1 MQTTQQNINQLIAE
15 RRALYSEEQWRQ
27 FSDLSKKINEGQ
39 AVLQETLQYLK
50 ETRRAA
56 EQIARR
62 GGATEEKIPVFD
74 RVWELYSL
82 LAALQA
88 SLQTERG
95 ELRRLRESVGDVD
108 APLEQQGAFAVR
120 DSDDT
125 AIDQALE
132 DAYAYDEDGSDALG
146 ERISEAMRQK
156 YGVDPRCDTCHAQ
169 MVLKVITKKDGS
181 ETVVWSCPNYNQ
193 NNKAIHQLKFASDE
207 FGNWGTKPVNIVR
220 LLDRMKV
227 RKEEADDRRTNLCG
241 KHPLKEMNDDRSDV
255 GTEYSSFCL
264 VDGRQEGVRDYLFQT
279 LALPGE
285 LFDNGSFKDLGA
297 YSRFRLLTVAP
308 CRPVDT
314 KTHTIYALALRLAAR
329 GIMVPTYKKTE
340 TALQQMFF
348 TEFRYTQAD
357 ALNKYVHY
365 RHPVMA
371 YDSQREQHFAET
383 YFPQLFGEDWASY
396 VYSQMPLPLIANNQ
410 RRFVDQRVD
419 FYVVRGDRRVVI
431 ELDGE
436 EHGEAQ
442 AFDATRDAAIKRA
455 GCEVIRFS
463 NREIDHHD
471 ATILE
476 RLQKLFP
483 DDEEMHAVLP
493 VGEKFFVACKVV
505 HQVVIALLKALEAGH
520 LSARA
525 DCTLK
530 MDTALFSAKEQE
542 TLLLLAIRE
551 VTDLIDHFSLL
562 YGAAIDVRLTD
573 PDASSFTIY
582 IGDGEMSPAALMIR
596 DVSLTSYHFCQLNPF
611 VGAPLPCNVTLENV
625 EFFLYY
631 IWGYPHFRWGQYEA
645 VQRTLLQRDSIV
657 LLPTGS
663 GKSIIFQLS
672 ALLLPGITMVIS
684 PLKALIVDQLN
695 NLRGKGIDIAAARFS
710 GDQEFARDLGK
721 RNAALF
727 DSHSAAMYY
736 IAPERLVIPAFR
748 KEIAALQENENFT
761 FIAFDEAH
769 CVSEWGHDFRPA
781 YLLAGKTCRELFQE
795 RGRPLPFLALTGT
808 ASDRVLKDM
817 CRDLGVASPDA
828 VLAPPEFDRPEL
840 HYLAIRSATGKADDK
855 PALLENL
862 LKIELPRK
870 FRCSA
875 DQMRKCHG
883 KDTCCGIIFTTAIK
897 TANALYHKLRED
909 TPRRA
914 DSGVYYSTPPSY
926 FKDRKDGKT
935 WEDIIRQNA
944 SRFSSN
950 RASLLIATKAFGMG
964 IDKPNIRYIIHYDI
978 PASIE
983 QYYQEVGRAGRDR
996 QAGYCA
1002 LIVPNITQSD
1012 ISAALKTNLP
1022 YNEWIQQRE
1031 YKTGDLKSQI
1041 RFHLNN
1047 FQGTDR
1053 EERISNALIDC
1064 IFNRGTV
1071 LLPGTRISI
1080 RADDVKKYMPG
1091 QGERKR
1097 SDDPNNTLDDE
1108 IKKLA
1113 VRLIHVG
1120 ALNSAEYDYCKEEHY
1135 LTIGDL
1141 RREALIENYKA
1152 FVGRYDEGRVAT
1164 EGLKLS
1170 RLPEQNKRDFLRN
1183 VLREYIQFVYDIIES
1198 GRRQAIRHMFELAI
1212 HAADR
1217 PISMQDEYIRTQIQ
1231 DYLAV
1236 KNAITEK
1243 IVNNQTG
1250 KCGLDTIEE
1259 TFPFALN
1266 GVFLG
1271 GNRGEDERLLAIRTK
1286 THVAR
1291 HIESHPFHPGLL
1303 FLRAIASVKSN
1314 EYNERDVVND
1324 ASAAYQNARKMYGIS
1339 TEYLNMFSM
1348 KVVNLF
1354 YNASPGMAYAL
1365 LEQMWK
1371 FDDLA
1376 GEAKNVVQDRYRA
1389 VLKSPDICI
1398 ECKDYLLLQFAADEL
1413 QKLIGEK

>member
-88 SLQTERG
+88 SLQTERA

-108 APLEQQGAFAVR
+108 APLEQQGTFAVR
-120 DSDDT
+120 DSDDA

-132 DAYAYDEDGSDALG
+132 DAYAYDANDPDVLM
-146 ERISEAMRQK
+146 ERLSEERRREF
-156 YGVDPRCDTCHAQ
+156 GVDPRCDTCHAQ
-169 MVLKVITKKDGS
+169 MFLKVLPTKKGT
-181 ETVVWSCPNYNQ
+181 EIVKWCCPNYDK
-193 NNKAIHQLKFASDE
+193 NNKATHCSKWDSEVLGRSTDVEEQLHSA
-207 FGNWGTKPVNIVR
+207 VQQ
-220 LLDRMKV
+220 
-227 RKEEADDRRTNLCG
+227 RKILCDNP
-241 KHPLKEMNDDRSDV
+241 PLKVVNDGTSDDK
-255 GTEYSSFCL
+255 TEYSSFCL

-329 GIMVPTYKKTE
+329 GIIVPTYKKTE

-371 YDSQREQHFAET
+371 YDSQREQYFAET

-396 VYSQMPLPLIANNQ
+396 VYSQMPLPLIVNNQ

-471 ATILE
+471 ATILK

-493 VGEKFFVACKVV
+493 VGEKFLVACKVV

-573 PDASSFTIY
+573 PDASSFTIH

-611 VGAPLPCNVTLENV
+611 VGAPLPCNVTQENA

-781 YLLAGKTCRELFQE
+781 YLQAGKTCRDLFQE
-795 RGRPLPFLALTGT
+795 QGRPLPFLALTGT
-808 ASDRVLKDM
+808 ASDDVLKDIR
-817 CRDLGVASPDA
+817 RDLGVVSPDA

-840 HYLAIRSATGKADDK
+840 HYLTIRSGTGKTDDK
-855 PALLENL
+855 SALLENL

-883 KDTCCGIIFTTAIK
+883 KDTCCGIVFTATTK
-897 TANALYHKLRED
+897 TANALYHQLRAD

-914 DSGVYYSTPPSY
+914 DSGVYYTTQPSY
-926 FKDRKDGKT
+926 FEKRKDGKT

-950 RASLLIATKAFGMG
+950 RASLLIATKAYGMG
-964 IDKPNIRYIIHYDI
+964 IDKPNIRYIIHYDM

-983 QYYQEVGRAGRDR
+983 QYYQEVGRAGRDHR
-996 QAGYCA
+996 TSYCA
-1002 LIVPNITQSD
+1002 LLVPSIDASVLATILDPNLSYDEFKKRCDLRKKRDDLGTQ
-1012 ISAALKTNLP
+1012 I
-1022 YNEWIQQRE
+1022 W
-1031 YKTGDLKSQI
+1031 
-1041 RFHLNN
+1041 FHLQNY
-1047 FQGTDR
+1047 QGTKK
-1053 EERISNALIDC
+1053 ESFVSSALIDC
-1064 IFNRGTV
+1064 LFEAINQGNT
-1071 LLPGTRISI
+1071 SI
-1080 RADDVKKYMPG
+1080 RVSADDVLRRLHDQQNNFASNRGDLSGYD
-1091 QGERKR
+1091 RIKR
-1097 SDDPNNTLDDE
+1097 LDTE
-1108 IKKLA
+1108 IMKL
-1113 VRLIHVG
+1113 VIRLIHVG
-1120 ALNSAEYDYCKEEHY
+1120 ALTASEYDYSQRTHIF
-1135 LTIGDL
+1135 TIGNIDKSSL
-1141 RREALIENYKA
+1141 VENYKA
-1152 FVGRYDEGRVAT
+1152 FVRRYDEGRVER
-1164 EGLKLS
+1164 EGLKLVRES
-1170 RLPEQNKRDFLRN
+1170 HLSCKDFLKK
-1183 VLREYIQFVYDIIES
+1183 VMEVYAEYVYEKIES
-1198 GRRQAIRHMFELAI
+1198 GRRRAIRNMFDLALG
-1212 HAADR
+1212 AAAL
-1217 PISMQDEYIRTQIQ
+1217 PTKEQDDYIRIRIQ
-1231 DYLAV
+1231 NYLAV
-1236 KNAITEK
+1236 KNAIAESIK
-1243 IVNNQTG
+1243 DNPNVMQ
-1250 KCGLDTIEE
+1250 GLEIIAS
-1259 TFPFALN
+1259 TFPFFMHEVVSAGKN
-1266 GVFLG
+1266 
-1271 GNRGEDERLLAIRTK
+1271 GEDERVLASQTQAHAARLL
-1286 THVAR
+1286 
-1291 HIESHPFHPGLL
+1291 ESIPSHPGLL
-1303 FLRAIASVKSN
+1303 YLRAVTCVKSGV
-1314 EYNERDVVND
+1314 YNEKDVVTD
-1324 ASAAYQNARKMYGIS
+1324 ATAAYIS
-1339 TEYLNMFSM
+1339 AQEKYLISREAIVGFSM

-1376 GEAKNVVQDRYRA
+1376 GEAKNVVKDRYRA